1 MNINQDNRINI
12 NSMKDFTKRI
22 WNLDFTLWSQKPA
35 EISNRLGWLE
45 FDNNEKEELK
55 LINDN
60 VKKIISEGFN
70 TVVLIGMGGSSL
82 APLMFSKIFKR
93 KDGYLELIILDTTDP
108 DYLLEIKDKLD
119 LEKTIFVVSSKSGG
133 TMEVITIF
141 EYFHSLVL
149 DKVGIK
155 KAGNSFV
162 AITDAGSGLEKIAIE
177 GGFRLILKN
186 DPNMGG
192 RYSALSYFGLFPA
205 GLMGIDIK
213 ELMARAKIEK
223 VKSKDQEFRNHLDF
237 LQLARYKTKFKNE
250 IDINFPV
257 SIGAYIGNEA
267 LAGKDK
273 LTFILSNEI
282 KSFGQWLE
290 QLIAEST
297 GKDGKGILPIST
309 ESLGKI
315 QVYGRD
321 RLFVKI
327 IIEGDSSLDNLVD
340 KLKKAGFPVIEIE
353 MKDKYEIGGQIFM
366 WEMATATMGYVLGVN
381 PFDQPNVER
390 SKILTAKMLQD
401 QLAND
406 TKIIHS
412 KDDRIEEENTEILNI
427 KLKEIIDN
435 IHSFKEGDY
444 FSIHGF
450 FKESDAATDL
460 LKDLSNKIRE
470 LTKCPVTF
478 GYGPRLLHST
488 GQIHKGDK
496 GNGIFIQLTSINVK
510 DIIISDKLDKDKNLI
525 NNFGIKSE
533 MSFSKLIKAQAKG
546 DEMALLEAGRRIIS
560 INMGQNIEV
569 GLQTIIDSLNN

>member
-1 MNINQDNRINI
+1 MNTNPEEKINI

-22 WNLDFTLWSQKPA
+22 WNHDFTLWSQSPV
-35 EISNRLGWLE
+35 EISNRLGWME
-45 FDNNEKEELK
+45 FDKSEKQELK
-55 LINDN
+55 LINDS
-60 VKKIISEGFN
+60 VKKIVDEGFK
-70 TVVLIGMGGSSL
+70 TAVLIGMGGSSL

-93 KDGYLELIILDTTDP
+93 KPGFLELIVLDTTDP
-108 DYLLEIKDKLD
+108 DYLLEVTDKID
-119 LEKTIFVVSSKSGG
+119 LGKTILIVSSKSGG

-141 EYFHSLVL
+141 EYFHSLVISE
-149 DKVGIK
+149 VGK
-155 KAGNSFV
+155 EKSGNCFV
-162 AITDAGSGLEKIAIE
+162 AITDADSGLDKIAQAN
-177 GGFRLILKN
+177 GFRLILRN

-213 ELMARAKIEK
+213 ELMERAKAEK
-223 VKSKDQEFRNHLDF
+223 ESAKGQEFRSHLDF
-237 LQLARYKTKFKNE
+237 LLLANYKTKYRNE

-257 SIGAYIGNEA
+257 SIGAYIGREA

-273 LTFILSNEI
+273 LTFILSDEI

-309 ESLGKI
+309 ESLGDIK
-315 QVYGRD
+315 VYGRD

-327 IIEGDSSLDNLVD
+327 VITGDKSLDNLVD
-340 KLKKAGFPVIEIE
+340 KLKKAGFLVIEIE
-353 MKDKYEIGGQIFM
+353 MKDKYDLGGQIFI

-390 SKILTAKMLQD
+390 SKVLTAKMLSEQMD
-401 QLAND
+401 EVVQALSPAD
-406 TKIIHS
+406 K
-412 KDDRIEEENTEILNI
+412 KDEDESPEML
-427 KLKEIIDN
+427 KLKEIVDN

-450 FKESDAATDL
+450 FKESDLATKL
-460 LKDLSNKIRE
+460 LQDLSDKIRE

-488 GQIHKGDK
+488 GQLHKGDK
-496 GNGIFIQLTSINVK
+496 GNGIFIQLSSININ
-510 DIIISDKLDKDKNLI
+510 DIEIADKEKN
-525 NNFGIKSE
+525 NNYLENNTTNKIK
-533 MSFSKLIKAQAKG
+533 MSFSKLIRAQAKG
-546 DEMALLEAGRRIIS
+546 DEMALLEVGRRIIS
-560 INMGQNIEV
+560 INIGKNIEL
-569 GLQTIIDSLNN
+569 GIQTIINSLNN

>member
-1 MNINQDNRINI
+1 MNTNPDDKINI

-22 WNLDFTLWSQKPA
+22 WNQDFTLWSQSPL
-35 EISNRLGWLE
+35 EISNRLSWLS
-45 FDNNEKEELK
+45 FDENQREELDV
-55 LINDN
+55 INSEI
-60 VKKIISEGFN
+60 KKIIDEGFK
-70 TVVLIGMGGSSL
+70 TAVLIGMGGSSL
-82 APLMFSKIFKR
+82 APLMFSKIFNK
-93 KDGYLELIILDTTDP
+93 KDGFLNLIVLDTTDP
-108 DYLLEIKDKLD
+108 DYLLEIRDKLD
-119 LEKTIFVVSSKSGG
+119 LEKTIFIVSSKSGG

-141 EYFHSLVL
+141 EYFHSIVL
-149 DKVGIK
+149 DKVGIEK
-155 KAGNSFV
+155 TGNSFV
-162 AITDAGSGLEKIAIE
+162 AITDSGSGLEKIALNS
-177 GGFRLILKN
+177 GFRLILRN

-205 GLMGIDIK
+205 GLIGMDIK
-213 ELMARAKIEK
+213 ELMDRAKVEK
-223 VKSKDQEFRNHLDF
+223 ENSKGEEFRSHLDF
-237 LQLARYKTKFKNE
+237 LQLASYKTKFKNE

-257 SIGAYIGNEA
+257 SIGAYIGREA

-273 LTFILSNEI
+273 LTFILSDEI

-309 ESLGKI
+309 ESLGNI

-327 IIEGDSSLDNLVD
+327 VIAGDSSLDNLVD

-353 MKDKYEIGGQIFM
+353 MKDKYDIGGQIFM

-381 PFDQPNVER
+381 PFNQPNVER

-401 QLAND
+401 ELA
-406 TKIIHS
+406 
-412 KDDRIEEENTEILNI
+412 KDRKTLPSEDKSPEEESLEML
-427 KLKEIIDN
+427 KLKEIINN

-450 FKESDAATDL
+450 FKEAEAATKL
-460 LKDLSNKIRE
+460 LQDLSDRIRE

-488 GQIHKGDK
+488 GQLHKGDK
-496 GNGIFIQLTSINVK
+496 GNGIFIQLTSINVN
-510 DIIISDKLDKDKNLI
+510 DIIIPDYTKGDNNLESNPR
-525 NNFGIKSE
+525 NNTK

-546 DEMALLEAGRRIIS
+546 DEMALIEGGRRIIC
-560 INMGQNIEV
+560 INIGKNIEL
-569 GLQTIIDSLNN
+569 GLQTILRSLNN